1 MSFKY
6 QVYNVNQ
13 IILDNN
19 YVRVTYVGLVKQ
31 GNFWE
36 IRLFIENKSDKPLT
50 LKCKNICMG
59 DFYLSEYSGIVQDL
73 PGLHKTFKHASMM
86 FSELEDL
93 GIEDI
98 KDMYDIEFSLV
109 CEIDLEIVAESLP
122 LRVKAMKYI
131 SKNSNMKKLNEI
143 LNGIETKVKKVRNN
157 NQNTTIDK
165 EDKNIFENEFFKL
178 ICKGI
183 ICVDKQWKIKFIVE
197 NKSRSKIAV
206 GVNKVVVDNQIVG
219 GFSYIAFDVNPEQKI
234 YKDFYFNI
242 DDLEIEKI
250 EDIQNINFFLFY
262 EFNGIKSIENPRITI
277 YPVDYLKEIYQEMD
291 EILDKIDKGVV
302 WDEFD
307 RNCQPKIEFEF
318 VYPNGKH
325 GDIDMHLISQE
336 GEYKRVSPI
345 SFKANLSPKKLYIIE
360 LMVLFY
366 YIKFHQNSLLVNR
379 NNNEEAIKFLYKYN
393 SIMKLNNLYDIVD
406 KETKVTNS
414 FEMKIK
420 ERTLEILKK
429 KYKELLDI
437 RNKIYNEIVAD
448 GKTNAQWKSE
458 QQLYIIVKEQYN
470 DAIYQY
476 TAEWLGKQSLDIYIP
491 SINVAIEYQGRQH
504 YEPVEIF
511 DGENGFKQQ
520 QARDLKK
527 KNLCM
532 KNGVKLI
539 EWKYN
544 VLPNLENL
552 EKIMGNVTVN

>member
-1 MSFKY
+1 
-6 QVYNVNQ
+6 
-13 IILDNN
+13 
-19 YVRVTYVGLVKQ
+19 
-31 GNFWE
+31 
-36 IRLFIENKSDKPLT
+36 
-50 LKCKNICMG
+50 
-59 DFYLSEYSGIVQDL
+59 
-73 PGLHKTFKHASMM
+73 
-86 FSELEDL
+86 
-93 GIEDI
+93 
-98 KDMYDIEFSLV
+98 
-109 CEIDLEIVAESLP
+109 
-122 LRVKAMKYI
+122 
-131 SKNSNMKKLNEI
+131 
-143 LNGIETKVKKVRNN
+143 
-157 NQNTTIDK
+157 
-165 EDKNIFENEFFKL
+165 
-178 ICKGI
+178 
-183 ICVDKQWKIKFIVE
+183 
-197 NKSRSKIAV
+197 
-206 GVNKVVVDNQIVG
+206 
-219 GFSYIAFDVNPEQKI
+219 
-234 YKDFYFNI
+234 
-242 DDLEIEKI
+242 
-250 EDIQNINFFLFY
+250 
-262 EFNGIKSIENPRITI
+262 
-277 YPVDYLKEIYQEMD
+277 
-291 EILDKIDKGVV
+291 
-302 WDEFD
+302 
-307 RNCQPKIEFEF
+307 
-318 VYPNGKH
+318 
-325 GDIDMHLISQE
+325 MHLISQE